1 MRDEKM
7 LWAIALLV
15 VLAGAVAIWYFG
27 SENPRPEPQAE
38 SRRAPAPDVKAEPA
52 RPLYPVAPVQEPEES
67 ASELRPL
74 PPLDESDEYFKLE
87 IVDLFGQPSEE
98 LIVSSGLIERLV
110 ATVDNLPRQ
119 QVAERIRPVTVLEK
133 PFVADEGQDGNGQY
147 TLNEQNYKRFD
158 PMVEQFVATD
168 LEDLVALYRR
178 YYPLFQKAY
187 VGQGYPDGYFNDRLI
202 EVIDHL
208 LATPDVEGPVELT
221 RPHVMYEFADPE
233 LEKLSAGQKLMLRL
247 GPDNKARV
255 QQRLK
260 ELRALI
266 VES

>member
-15 VLAGAVAIWYFG
+15 VLAGAAAIWYFR
-27 SENPRPEPQAE
+27 SESPPSEPQYESRQTPEPA
-38 SRRAPAPDVKAEPA
+38 VKAEPA
-52 RPLYPVAPVQEPEES
+52 RPLYPVAPVQEPDES
-67 ASELRPL
+67 ESELRPL

-87 IVDLFGQPSEE
+87 VVDLFGKASEK
-98 LIVSSGLIERLV
+98 LIVSSGLIERVV

-119 QVAERIRPVTVLEK
+119 QVADRIRPVTVLEG
-133 PFVADEGQDGNGQY
+133 PFVADEDQDGSGQY
-147 TLNEQNYKRFD
+147 TLSEQNYRRYD
-158 PMVEQFVATD
+158 PVVEQFVNAD
-168 LEDLVALYRR
+168 LEDAIALYRR

-187 VGQGYPDGYFNDRLI
+187 VGQGYPDGYFNDRLV

-208 LATPDVEGPVELT
+208 LAAPDAEGPVELT
-221 RPHVMYEFADPE
+221 RPNVMYEFADPE
-233 LEKLSAGQKLMLRL
+233 LEKRSAGQKLLLRL
-247 GPDNKARV
+247 GPDNRV
-255 QQRLK
+255 RVKERLK